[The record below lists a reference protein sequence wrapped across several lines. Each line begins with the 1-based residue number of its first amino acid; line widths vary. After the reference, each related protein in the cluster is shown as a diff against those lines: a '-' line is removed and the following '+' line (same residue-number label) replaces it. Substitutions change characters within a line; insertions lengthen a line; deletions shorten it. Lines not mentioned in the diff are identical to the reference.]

1 MSTSSEFRMKPT
13 QNVSAPSSGR
23 NTANSSP
30 TETSSTNPSRYNHSG
45 IMSNASNAA
54 NNGRM
59 GAGSP
64 SFEAS
69 AGSRL
74 YSKRCRLFFFPFAE
88 QDLS

>member
-1 MSTSSEFRMKPT
+1 MSTTSDFSSGKLKPP

-30 TETSSTNPSRYNHSG
+30 TEASSTNPSRYNSNG
-45 IMSNASNAA
+45 IMSNAGNAA
-54 NNGRM
+54 NNGRL

-64 SFEAS
+64 SYEAS

-74 YSKRCRLFFFPFAE
+74 FSKR
-88 QDLS
+88 